1 MCYSQTNSDISC
13 RFLRHFKA
21 LEYTQSMNKLGNVII
36 KINEETAVGGLF
48 LGGYR
53 PSINRQFLQRQ
64 HVTHILN
71 TAAGLVTF
79 FGPKFETSVKTIVN
93 ELNIEY
99 LTLYWDDDADFEIPI
114 DDIIKGLTFIQN
126 GLTSGNVLVHCAQG
140 KSRSSTIVVA
150 YVMASMKLSCVKAL
164 EYVQERRKMAQPNPG
179 FLKRLAHL
187 NSEDKFISF
196 CKELTGHHE
205 S

>member
-21 LEYTQSMNKLGNVII
+21 LEYTQSMDKLGSVII

-71 TAAGLVTF
+71 TAAGLVKF
-79 FGPKFETSVKTIVN
+79 FGPKFEVRNRNVSA
-93 ELNIEY
+93 NI
-99 LTLYWDDDADFEIPI
+99 
-114 DDIIKGLTFIQN
+114 N
-126 GLTSGNVLVHCAQG
+126 H
-140 KSRSSTIVVA
+140 
-150 YVMASMKLSCVKAL
+150 
-164 EYVQERRKMAQPNPG
+164 
-179 FLKRLAHL
+179 
-187 NSEDKFISF
+187 
-196 CKELTGHHE
+196 
-205 S
+205 